1 MEQRRFEDGAAITA
15 PVTIAFGSRDRVLL
29 PGIARHRDQLPDHT
43 RWVTLA
49 GCGHIAMFDDPH
61 AVTDLLLAATP
72 SDTAG
77 ELGEPIRRR

>member
-49 GCGHIAMFDDPH
+49 GCGHIAMFDDPQ
-61 AVTDLLLAATP
+61 AVTDLLLAATH